1 MTYPTEPQSAIG
13 QTLRD
18 RCDREAVK
26 IALIGKPAGVDQCV
40 IELERRG
47 FCDSYAWSPP
57 IPVPENASMP
67 NSASLGAIVQV
78 RSGEVI
84 RLYKRWYLPTAQRIF
99 L

>member
-18 RCDREAVK
+18 RFDREAVK

-57 IPVPENASMP
+57 LPVPENAVIQSSSP
-67 NSASLGAIVQV
+67 QGGIIQFHK
-78 RSGEVI
+78 GEVI
-84 RLYKRWYLPTAQRIF
+84 RLYKRWYPITIQTIPL
-99 L
+99 